1 MFLRKGSH
9 KGKQQQQQHK
19 NSSSLKGP
27 MVVTRTSQQQQ
38 GVNILQDTGEGVEVS
53 FDQQSALS
61 AASSTGSISS
71 SITRSS
77 KSHSKKSKHSEESSN
92 KVSILPQQLWDRQQK
107 VFKAQYSTR
116 FPALRSDDDASS
128 VSVEQLQAQVAQWK
142 PNPKHRVPL
151 LSSSSSSSHQRGSNK
166 NAQQQQQQPSFH
178 TALTLLQNFHTT
190 SETAAV
196 REELRQMDQ
205 ELQALQTDRDW
216 IEATQTK
223 WQQVSSSSPSKKLSS
238 TKASTSKSLL
248 LEWDVNRLLS
258 SLSSS
263 SKDEDVKQQINQ
275 LQLQRG
281 VCFTVQLSNN
291 PTTRDAFLTKCC
303 GYKASST
310 FSKLLSKNKTQTKT
324 TTALGSAVTVSPDTC
339 QSSSSS
345 SSSMGNPRTIRHVSL
360 LEGDGK
366 YTPSLFVSRDDSK
379 SGSFVH
385 GRLPPQLDQ
394 RLQNHQK
401 KESDIQYLLC
411 GPLGSYYCE
420 LQSGQV
426 WWGTACGADDDEF
439 HSIVQQWNV
448 HRVFFGPIHSTVHD
462 DNDKHNSPRTR
473 SSSSWIIVSRQGQVA
488 WKNIPARLHN
498 HLERRLAHGAAP
510 AEVMLGHHGSY
521 FCRFLDGTVDYCLPA
536 SMSKVCEHIEAHGGH
551 ITSLVVPPSSTVE
564 GVEEPSFIIR
574 HTELKR

>member
-9 KGKQQQQQHK
+9 KGKQQQQHK
-19 NSSSLKGP
+19 SSSSLKGP
-27 MVVTRTSQQQQ
+27 MVVNRITQEQQ
-38 GVNILQDTGEGVEVS
+38 GANILQDTGEGVEVS
-53 FDQQSALS
+53 FDQQSSALS

-71 SITRSS
+71 SVTRSS
-77 KSHSKKSKHSEESSN
+77 KSHSKKNQLSEESSS
-92 KVSILPQQLWDRQQK
+92 KVSMLPQQLWDRQQK

-116 FPALRSDDDASS
+116 FPALRSDD

-151 LSSSSSSSHQRGSNK
+151 LSSSLSSSSSNQRGSK
-166 NAQQQQQQPSFH
+166 HAQQQQQQPSFH

-223 WQQVSSSSPSKKLSS
+223 WQQVSSSSSPSKKVSS
-238 TKASTSKSLL
+238 TKASSSKSLL

-281 VCFTVQLSNN
+281 VCFTVQLSSN

-339 QSSSSS
+339 QSSST
-345 SSSMGNPRTIRHVSL
+345 SMGNPRTIRHVSL
-360 LEGDGK
+360 LEGVGK
-366 YTPSLFVSRDDSK
+366 YTPSLFVSRDDDDSSK

-385 GRLPPQLDQ
+385 GRLPPHLDQ

-401 KESDIQYLLC
+401 KDSDIRYLSC

-448 HRVFFGPIHSTVHD
+448 HRVFFGPIHSTVYD

-510 AEVMLGHHGSY
+510 AEVMLGQHGSY

-536 SMSKVCEHIEAHGGH
+536 TMAKVCEHIEAHGGH
-551 ITSLVVPPSSTVE
+551 ITSLVVPPSSTIQ